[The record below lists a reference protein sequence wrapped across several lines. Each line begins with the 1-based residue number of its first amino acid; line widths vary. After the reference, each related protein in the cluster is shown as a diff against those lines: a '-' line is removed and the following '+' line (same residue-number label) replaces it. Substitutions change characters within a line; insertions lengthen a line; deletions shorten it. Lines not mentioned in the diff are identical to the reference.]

1 MLLGNKCD
9 MEDKRMI
16 SKERGE
22 QVCSLTYKINLK
34 YFAVYRIG
42 HAIVALD
49 LYYMIGIILYSIYQ
63 NL

>member
-22 QVCSLTYKINLK
+22 TVSLLLEEKNWTFVDYIVMVSVERMNVAGVN
-34 YFAVYRIG
+34 FANERR
-42 HAIVALD
+42 
-49 LYYMIGIILYSIYQ
+49 
-63 NL
+63 